1 VDIVVFGAG
10 DIARLADH
18 YFTSDSEH
26 RVVAF
31 TVDHE
36 YLTRDAF
43 LGRPLVDFTTVSEH
57 FPPSEFGMFVALSYD
72 RMNQSRAAK
81 CGEVR
86 GLGYSLV
93 SYVSSRCTYL
103 SNHRP
108 GANCFILEDN
118 TVQPFV
124 EIGDD
129 VVLWSGN
136 HLGHDVVIEDH
147 CFISSHVVLS
157 GHVRVE
163 QGCFLGVNAA
173 IGPTVRLGQ
182 RTLVGAGAVVLADTE
197 PESVYVSNRAVRL
210 PKTSLE
216 IDLP

>member
-1 VDIVVFGAG
+1 MDIVVFGAG
-10 DIARLADH
+10 DIARLADY

-31 TVDHE
+31 TVDGK
-36 YLTRDAF
+36 YLAGAAF
-43 LGRPLVDFTTVSEH
+43 LGRPLIDFAAVSRRY
-57 FPPSEFGMFVALSYD
+57 PPSECGMFVALSYD
-72 RMNQSRAAK
+72 KMNRTRAAK
-81 CGEVR
+81 CAEAQS
-86 GLGYSLV
+86 LGYALV

-103 SNHRP
+103 SDRRP

-118 TVQPFV
+118 TVQPSV

-136 HLGHDVVIEDH
+136 HIGHDVVIEDH

-173 IGPTVRLGQ
+173 VGPTVRLGQ

-197 PESVYVSNRAVRL
+197 PESVYVSSKAIRL